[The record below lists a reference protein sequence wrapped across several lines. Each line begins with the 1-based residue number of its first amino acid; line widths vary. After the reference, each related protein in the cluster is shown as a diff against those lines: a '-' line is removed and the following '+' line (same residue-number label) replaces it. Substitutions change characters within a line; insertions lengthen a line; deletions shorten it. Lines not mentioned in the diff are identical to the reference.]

1 MPTRNRKN
9 KSARGTG
16 AAGAKTSSS
25 SSSSS
30 SKSAS
35 PQRASPQR
43 ASPQRAS
50 PQRASPQGASPQ
62 RASPRAIAAAFT
74 AAVALKDTNRF
85 HNIPEE
91 LQVRIMKMAKKMK
104 KRLSKYAIYKKIY
117 NDRQT
122 FINWLDEL
130 KRDGVDSKMRVRNP
144 LRKGGLIYTNKPN
157 GLYPIL
163 YKLCFQVLQGAY
175 AYEGVPRPVKSFYR
189 THSKFYNK
197 PLDSPPKSKSS

>member
-1 MPTRNRKN
+1 
-9 KSARGTG
+9 
-16 AAGAKTSSS
+16 
-25 SSSSS
+25 
-30 SKSAS
+30 
-35 PQRASPQR
+35 
-43 ASPQRAS
+43 
-50 PQRASPQGASPQ
+50 
-62 RASPRAIAAAFT
+62 
-74 AAVALKDTNRF
+74 
-85 HNIPEE
+85 
-91 LQVRIMKMAKKMK
+91 MKMAKKMK

-163 YKLCFQVLQGAY
+163 YNLCFQVLQGSY
-175 AYEGVPRPVKSFYR
+175 VYEGVPRPVKSFYR
-189 THSKFYNK
+189 TQSKFYNK

>member
-43 ASPQRAS
+43 ASPRAS
-50 PQRASPQGASPQ
+50 A
-62 RASPRAIAAAFT
+62 AAAFT

-85 HNIPEE
+85 HNIPKE
-91 LQVRIMKMAKKMK
+91 LQVKIMKMAKKMK

-130 KRDGVDSKMRVRNP
+130 KRDGVDSKKRVRNP

-163 YKLCFQVLQGAY
+163 YNLCFQVLQGSY
-175 AYEGVPRPVKSFYR
+175 VYEGVPRPAKSFYR
-189 THSKFYNK
+189 TQSKFYNK

>member
-50 PQRASPQGASPQ
+50 PQRASP
-62 RASPRAIAAAFT
+62 RAIAAAFT

-85 HNIPEE
+85 HNIPKE
-91 LQVRIMKMAKKMK
+91 LQVKIMKMAKKMK

-163 YKLCFQVLQGAY
+163 YNLCFQVLQGSY
-175 AYEGVPRPVKSFYR
+175 VYEGVPRPVKSFYR
-189 THSKFYNK
+189 TQSKFYNK

>member
-1 MPTRNRKN
+1 MPTKNRKN

-25 SSSSS
+25 SSSS
-30 SKSAS
+30 

-43 ASPQRAS
+43 ASPI
-50 PQRASPQGASPQ
+50 
-62 RASPRAIAAAFT
+62 ASPRASVAAAFT

-163 YKLCFQVLQGAY
+163 YKLCFQVLQGSY
-175 AYEGVPRPVKSFYR
+175 VYEGVPRPVKSFYR
-189 THSKFYNK
+189 TQSKFYNK

>member
-1 MPTRNRKN
+1 MPTRNMKN

-16 AAGAKTSSS
+16 AAGAKT

-50 PQRASPQGASPQ
+50 PQRASPQRASPI
-62 RASPRAIAAAFT
+62 ASPRASAAAAFT

-85 HNIPEE
+85 HNIPKE
-91 LQVRIMKMAKKMK
+91 LQVKIMKMAKKMK

-163 YKLCFQVLQGAY
+163 YNLCFQVLQGSY
-175 AYEGVPRPVKSFYR
+175 VYEGVPRPVKSFYR
-189 THSKFYNK
+189 TQSKFYNK

>member
-25 SSSSS
+25 SSS
-30 SKSAS
+30 KSAS

-50 PQRASPQGASPQ
+50 PI
-62 RASPRAIAAAFT
+62 ASPRASVAAAFT

-163 YKLCFQVLQGAY
+163 YKLCFQVLQGSY
-175 AYEGVPRPVKSFYR
+175 VYEGVPRPVKSFYR
-189 THSKFYNK
+189 TQSKFYNK